1 MIYRHEPNNI
11 HNNSFK
17 ITVSKINTFVR
28 LWLSPFAK
36 WLLDIVCWW
45 YLVFWQMTT
54 DLFTTSQA
62 SWTPLHIAASAGR
75 EDIVRSLISKGAQLN
90 SVNQNGCTPLHYAA
104 SKDRYEVN
112 FMVPRHLLTYMTHTC
127 VLFFVLKFLGSS
139 AYIITMLVTV
149 VVYVL

>member
-11 HNNSFK
+11 HNSGFK
-17 ITVSKINTFVR
+17 ITLRKINTFVR

-36 WLLDIVCWW
+36 WLFDIVCWW

-112 FMVPRHLLTYMTHTC
+112 FMVPWHLLTYMASHTG
-127 VLFFVLKFLGSS
+127 VLFFVVKFLGSS
-139 AYIITMLVTV
+139 AYIISMTCWSQ
-149 VVYVL
+149 